1 LMKLNKLPFLI
12 TTFLLIISCSGGGGG
27 GSSAPAVTLTSI
39 SVTPLTESISLG
51 ETQQFTAT
59 GTYSDSST
67 KNITTSVTWGSSN
80 TAVAAIST
88 TGLATSVA
96 AGTTTI
102 TANLS
107 GITSNTAQLIIVT
120 LTSIAITPPNPVID
134 FGATQQFAATGTYSD
149 SATKDITSSVTW
161 SSDNTSVAAISNK
174 SGSNGLAVSLAS
186 GTSTITASLSGI
198 TSNAAQL
205 TVNTTPVNNV
215 LAVTVNGSLC
225 SAGSYRNKPC
235 VSVTVCEPGTSNC
248 KTINDI
254 LLDTGASGLRI
265 FKSLLTDL
273 TLTPVTSGLGSLA
286 DCIKY
291 ADYSAN
297 WGPVQI
303 ADVFLGSEKASNVPI
318 QIIDASFYTV
328 PLSCTENGNYTP
340 DTDPVEAGYNGIL
353 GVGLFAEDCGSAC
366 TSVASNG
373 MYYSCSGSTCT
384 ATTTPL
390 SYQVQNPVSLL
401 PSDNNGVILRLP
413 AVPLGGA
420 ASADG
425 VLILGI
431 GTRPNNTSFGLTT
444 YHADSS
450 SGDFI
455 TVFNGRSYS
464 TSFID
469 SGSNGLFFNKSSV
482 SALITCDSGIASG
495 WYCPS
500 STLSLSA
507 TIEDYTGS
515 PSGTVSFQI
524 GDADTLLRSSN
535 KVFIELG
542 GSNTSFDW
550 GLPFF
555 LGKNVYIGI
564 EGKTSGLGT
573 GPYWAY

>member
-1 LMKLNKLPFLI
+1 MKLNKLLFLI
-12 TTFLLIISCSGGGGG
+12 VIFLLIINCSGGGG

-39 SVTPLTESISLG
+39 AVTPLTTSISLG
-51 ETQQFTAT
+51 ETQQFTAI
-59 GTYSDSST
+59 GTYSDNST

-107 GITSNTAQLIIVT
+107 GVTSNTAQLTIVT

-134 FGATQQFAATGTYSD
+134 FGATQQFTAMVTYSD
-149 SATKDITSSVTW
+149 SAPKDITTSVTW
-161 SSDNTSVAAISNK
+161 NSGNTAVATISNK

-198 TSNAAQL
+198 TSNTAQL
-205 TVNTTPVNNV
+205 TVSSTVMDNV
-215 LAVTVNGSLC
+215 LPITVNGSLC
-225 SAGSYRNKPC
+225 SSGSYFNKPC
-235 VSVTVCEPGTSNC
+235 VSVTVCKPGTSNC

-265 FKSLLTDL
+265 FKSLLTGL

-286 DCIKY
+286 DCIQY
-291 ADYSAN
+291 ADGSAE
-297 WGPVQI
+297 WGPVQT
-303 ADVFLGSEKASNVPI
+303 ADVILGNEPAVRVPI
-318 QIIDASFYTV
+318 QIIDSAFGTV
-328 PLSCTENGNYTP
+328 PSSCGTP
-340 DTDPVEAGYNGIL
+340 DTDPVEAGFNGIL
-353 GVGLFAEDCGSAC
+353 GVGLFAEDCGSVC

-384 ATTTPL
+384 ATTVPL
-390 SYQVQNPVSLL
+390 SDQVKNPVSLL

-413 AVPLGGA
+413 IVPLGGA

-431 GTRPNNTSFGLTT
+431 DTRSNNTSSGLTT

-450 SGDFI
+450 SGEFI

-464 TSFID
+464 NSFID

-482 SALITCDSGIASG
+482 SALTTCTSGI

-507 TIEDYTGS
+507 TTEDYTGS
-515 PSGTVSFQI
+515 PSGVVSFQI
-524 GDADTLLRSSN
+524 GKASTLFSSPN
-535 KVFIELG
+535 NVFIELG
-542 GSNTSFDW
+542 GPDTSFDW

-555 LGKNVYIGI
+555 LGKNVYVGI